1 MYITENDYKVIKK
14 ALNLINY
21 NELTDEKVNI
31 VQLAHNVLTI
41 SHLKQ
46 KEINKITSK
55 KIMEKRKT
63 DKTYC
68 HK

>member
-1 MYITENDYKVIKK
+1 MYITESDYKVIKK
-14 ALNLINY
+14 ALNLVNY
-21 NELTDEKVNI
+21 NELTDEEVNI
-31 VQLAHNVLTI
+31 INLAHNVLTI

-46 KEINKITSK
+46 KEINKITTK

>member
-21 NELTDEKVNI
+21 NELTDEEVNI

-41 SHLKQ
+41 AHLKQ
-46 KEINKITSK
+46 KQINIKTSK
-55 KIMEKRKT
+55 KIMERRKT